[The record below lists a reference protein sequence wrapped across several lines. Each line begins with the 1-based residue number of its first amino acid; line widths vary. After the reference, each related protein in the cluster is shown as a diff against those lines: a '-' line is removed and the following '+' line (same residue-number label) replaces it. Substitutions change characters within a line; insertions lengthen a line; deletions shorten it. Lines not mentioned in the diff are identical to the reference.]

1 MNTTD
6 YRKELSDQ
14 EHDLL
19 LKFPAYISLLAANT
33 DGALD
38 KDELF
43 AAKELAHIKTF
54 SCHLILEDFYKE
66 VNLNFETTLVNLDK
80 SLPIGKE
87 SRFAAIK
94 TELSNIEKIMLK
106 LGDEYTSIMHKS
118 MRSFKDHVSNAHHNV
133 LVDFIFPIPIKGL
146 NY

>member
-19 LKFPAYISLLAANT
+19 LKFPAYISLLAANA

-38 KDELF
+38 KDELLV
-43 AAKELAHIKTF
+43 ANELAGIKNF
-54 SCHLILEDFYKE
+54 SCHLLLEDFYKE
-66 VNLNFETTLVNLDK
+66 VTLNFETTLVDLDK
-80 SLPIGKE
+80 SLPIGKDG
-87 SRFAAIK
+87 RFAAI
-94 TELSNIEKIMLK
+94 TAELADIEKIMLK

-118 MRSFKDHVSNAHHNV
+118 MRSFKDHVSHAHHNV
-133 LVDFIFPIPIKGL
+133 LVDLIFPIPIKGL
-146 NY
+146 SY